1 MQAIVHVSAL
11 LFSLDQAGMIK
22 DAEVMRDIHKLLIE
36 QFCDFADR
44 SRAVPQQIHNPQPD
58 WFTQRL
64 QLFGALV
71 GLKAIPNH
79 VEAFPTN
86 VLKQIRLI

>member
-11 LFSLDQAGMIK
+11 LFSLDQAGMIQN
-22 DAEVMRDIHKLLIE
+22 AQVMRDVHKLLIE
-36 QFCDFADR
+36 QPCDFANR
-44 SRAVPQQIHNPQPD
+44 SRAIPQQIHNPQPD

-64 QLFGALV
+64 QLLGALV
-71 GLKAIPNH
+71 GLKSIPNH
-79 VEAFPTN
+79 VEAVPTN